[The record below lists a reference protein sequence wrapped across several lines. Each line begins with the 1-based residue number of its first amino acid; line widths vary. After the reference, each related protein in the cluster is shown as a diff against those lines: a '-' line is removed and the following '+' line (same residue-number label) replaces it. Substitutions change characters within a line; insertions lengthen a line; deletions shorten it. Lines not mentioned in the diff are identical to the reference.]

1 MNNNFCTVEEA
12 VEDLKKGKMI
22 IIVDDEGREN
32 EGDLV
37 IPAEMATGEN
47 INFMIK
53 YAKGLLCA
61 PVEIDIAKRLSLD
74 PMVANNTDNHE
85 TAFTV
90 SVDYKDTTTGISAFE
105 RAETIRQ
112 LTESKEP
119 KDFRRPGHIFPLI
132 AKKGGVLERTGHTEA
147 SVDISKIAG
156 FKGAAAICE
165 IIKDDGTMA
174 RRDDLMIFAK
184 EHDLKILTI
193 ETLKKYRMETEIIVE
208 KVSEAKLP
216 TEFGDFKIVGFVNKI
231 NGEEHV
237 ALVKG
242 NPSKDE
248 PTLVRLHSECL
259 TGDVFHSKKCDCGA
273 QLMTALNR
281 IEEEGTGVLLY
292 LRQEGRGI
300 GLVNKIKAYALQEQ
314 GMDTVEA
321 NIALGFPA
329 DMREYNIGAQM
340 LSQLGVGKIR
350 LMTNNPDK
358 IENIKG
364 FGVEVIDRVPII
376 IESNPINEGYLKV
389 KEIKM
394 GHMFK

>member
-1 MNNNFCTVEEA
+1 M
-12 VEDLKKGKMI
+12 
-22 IIVDDEGREN
+22 
-32 EGDLV
+32 
-37 IPAEMATGEN
+37 
-47 INFMIK
+47 
-53 YAKGLLCA
+53 
-61 PVEIDIAKRLSLD
+61 
-74 PMVANNTDNHE
+74 
-85 TAFTV
+85 
-90 SVDYKDTTTGISAFE
+90 
-105 RAETIRQ
+105 
-112 LTESKEP
+112 
-119 KDFRRPGHIFPLI
+119 
-132 AKKGGVLERTGHTEA
+132 LERTGHTEA

-300 GLVNKIKAYALQEQ
+300 GLVNKIKAYALQEK